1 MCVCAFVRLSVCY
14 NNIGT
19 EGLLSLAAAMRVTS
33 TLSHVYIWGNHLEE
47 PVCQVS
53 GRTPPRRSRLV
64 TRPLTPPLP
73 SRLSET

>member
-1 MCVCAFVRLSVCY
+1 MCVRLSVCY

-19 EGLLSLAAAMRVTS
+19 EGLLSLAAAMRITS

-53 GRTPPRRSRLV
+53 SHTSLRRSHLA
-64 TRPLTPPLP
+64 TLDL
-73 SRLSET
+73 